1 MKTGDKSMLKGAVLS
16 MEAGMLLATDGRKE
30 EAALEYG
37 MHRLDLKYL

>member
-16 MEAGMLLATDGRKE
+16 MEAGMLLATNGRKE

-37 MHRLDLKYL
+37 MQRLSKYL